1 MKKGKESPEDWRP
14 VMDFG
19 NEPLDDPDEYD
30 NYNYD

>member
-1 MKKGKESPEDWRP
+1 MKSPEDWRP
-14 VMDFG
+14 VMDFD